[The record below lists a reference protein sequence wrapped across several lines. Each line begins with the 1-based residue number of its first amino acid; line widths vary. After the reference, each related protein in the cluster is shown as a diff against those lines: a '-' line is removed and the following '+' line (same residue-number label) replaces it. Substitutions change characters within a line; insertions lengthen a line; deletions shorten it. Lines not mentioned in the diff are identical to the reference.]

1 MPKRL
6 NFMTMFKTF
15 NAPMNVSIAHI
26 VGSEPA
32 RLGVKAENT
41 QGPMAVVLDSAYSG
55 LFELRTKAATTLVQE
70 TPAAINATDS
80 SLNGEHEVHFDH
92 ISSEWTRG
100 WIGDGERPED
110 HHHDRDGNRIKLI
123 NSLSSIELHLAR
135 LRPSTAVR
143 R

>member
-15 NAPMNVSIAHI
+15 NAPMNVSIAHV

-70 TPAAINATDS
+70 TPATINATDV
-80 SLNGEHEVHFDH
+80 SLDGEHELHFDH

-100 WIGDGERPED
+100 WIGDQRPD
-110 HHHDRDGNRIKLI
+110 DHHHHDRDVNRVKLI
-123 NSLSSIELHLAR
+123 NSLSPIELQLAR
-135 LRPSTAVR
+135 LRPSTSVR